1 MLHIC
6 VGITIDQIKMHFI
19 VKNFFHY
26 EFCLCFSSSA
36 LFSFNGKWLINTN
49 FRNVIGTA
57 IEIRSFGGSNTVNKE
72 TVMLILQIDVTKT
85 LLSIFINSYILLFLF
100 KPYIPSWDWV
110 SQPTQTLMSR
120 SSPPE
125 VFLGKGVLKICS
137 KFTGEQPC

>member
-6 VGITIDQIKMHFI
+6 VGITIVQIKMHFI

-36 LFSFNGKWLINTN
+36 LFSPNGKWLINTN
-49 FRNVIGTA
+49 FRKVIGTA
-57 IEIRSFGGSNTVNKE
+57 IEIRSFGGSNPVNKE

-85 LLSIFINSYILLFLF
+85 LLSIFINSYTLLFLF
-100 KPYIPSWDWV
+100 KAYIPLRDQV

-120 SSPPE
+120 SNPPE